1 MDPSSTLV
9 VEILGLLGVNY
20 PSDLQA
26 IERMPFEQGTK
37 VLADLKE
44 RVRKGYK
51 RLAFELHPDRTG
63 NDPEKTERF
72 KLLAQIRD
80 RIEKIT
86 IQQRQPPPQIQIRP
100 PQPGQQVIFM
110 RVPMGVIFRHPAVTM
125 NVQGKAGNQTS
136 TTHFGPGGPA
146 FVAKMRPT

>member
-1 MDPSSTLV
+1 MDLSSTLV

-72 KLLAQIRD
+72 KLLAQVRD
-80 RIEKIT
+80 RIEQIT
-86 IQQRQPPPQIQIRP
+86 IQPRQAPPQIQV
-100 PQPGQQVIFM
+100 QQVVF
-110 RVPMGVIFRHPAVTM
+110 RQVPCGVIFRHPAVTM
-125 NVQGKAGNQTS
+125 NVQGKAGTPAS